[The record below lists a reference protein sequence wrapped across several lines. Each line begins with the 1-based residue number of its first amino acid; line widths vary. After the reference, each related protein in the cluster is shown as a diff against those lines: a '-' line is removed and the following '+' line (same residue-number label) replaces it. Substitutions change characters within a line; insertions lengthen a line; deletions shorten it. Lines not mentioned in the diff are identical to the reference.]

1 MKNRILIRLSTT
13 LFCGILVAGM
23 FFSACTKQADDTESQ
38 SGDNIPIE
46 YGDDIV
52 NHILD
57 IVKDEKDY
65 GARPIVRAIQDVIEN
80 KITDALLE
88 KDYDNGYKFKIS
100 CSPSGDVTVA

>member
-1 MKNRILIRLSTT
+1 MEINKLENKLSEI
-13 LFCGILVAGM
+13 GY
-23 FFSACTKQADDTESQ
+23 S
-38 SGDNIPIE
+38 IE